1 MHRACVSNSVALL
14 AEPDRA
20 LRHLMYG
27 ALTAAGY
34 EVFESSNVAQV
45 EVALRV
51 RAVYRAKNLLCV
63 LASKLAADCA
73 PGISAAALERAQWG
87 LPEAQVILT
96 CEFGTLP
103 MAPHI
108 TRCQVRGVLEKPFD
122 LYELQALAFEC
133 RDFLCESGAN
143 DASS

>member
-1 MHRACVSNSVALL
+1 
-14 AEPDRA
+14 
-20 LRHLMYG
+20 MYG

-51 RAVYRAKNLLCV
+51 RAVYRAKNLVCV
-63 LASKLAADCA
+63 LASHMAAACA
-73 PGISAAALERAQWG
+73 QGIAAAALERAQWG
-87 LPEAQVILT
+87 LPEAQLILT
-96 CEFGTLP
+96 CEFGMLP
-103 MAPHI
+103 TAPDI
-108 TRCQVRGVLEKPFD
+108 ARCGVRGVLEKPFE

-143 DASS
+143 GTSA